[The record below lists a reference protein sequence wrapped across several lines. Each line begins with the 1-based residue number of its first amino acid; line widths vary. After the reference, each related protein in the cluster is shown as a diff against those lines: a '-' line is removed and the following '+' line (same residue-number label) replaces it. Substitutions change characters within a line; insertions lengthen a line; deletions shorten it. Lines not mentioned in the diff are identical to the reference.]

1 MTTQDAT
8 RLLPAAE
15 EVRTARRR
23 RFRPRGLWVLVPCG
37 LIALV
42 FAAVGIVAP
51 IVAPH
56 DPNKVSVIDRL
67 DPPAWEKNGT
77 QKHLLGT
84 DDLGRDEF
92 SRLIYGARI
101 SLVVVAVT
109 IPLSA
114 LFGTLVGVLAGWF
127 RGNLERV
134 LMRSVDVQLALPALL
149 FAVLLA
155 AMFGPSLRNVIIL
168 IIVWSWSGYA
178 RVVRSEVLGLRERE
192 YLHAARA
199 IGAGNVRIIARHLL
213 PNVVNTVVVL
223 ATLEVAAVILI
234 EAALSFLGVGV
245 SITTPSWGAMI
256 SEGRNFITIDA
267 WLIAIPGVAILLISL
282 SGNLLGD
289 WLRDALDP
297 RLRNVR

>member
-1 MTTQDAT
+1 VTAQRTARLSLTVDET
-8 RLLPAAE
+8 RA
-15 EVRTARRR
+15 ARRR
-23 RFRPRGLWVLVPCG
+23 RLRPRGLSVLVPCG
-37 LIALV
+37 LIVLV
-42 FAAVGIVAP
+42 FAVVGIVAP

-56 DPNKVSVIDRL
+56 DPTKVSVIDRL
-67 DPPAWEKNGT
+67 DPPAWEHGGT
-77 QKHLLGT
+77 QRHLLGT
-84 DDLGRDEF
+84 DGLGRDEL

-101 SLVVVAVT
+101 SLTVVAVT

-114 LFGTLVGVLAGWF
+114 VFGTLVGVLAGWF
-127 RGNLERV
+127 RGNFERV
-134 LMRSVDVQLALPALL
+134 LMRTVDVQLALPALL

-155 AMFGPSLRNVIIL
+155 AIFGPSLRNVIIL

-178 RVVRSEVLGLRERE
+178 RVVRGEVLGLRQRD
-192 YLHAARA
+192 YVHAASA
-199 IGAGNVRIIARHLL
+199 MGAGNVRIIGRHLL

-256 SEGRNFITIDA
+256 NEGRNFIMIDA

>member
-1 MTTQDAT
+1 MTTRAT
-8 RLLPAAE
+8 AGAAVVAPASEAH
-15 EVRTARRR
+15 RR
-23 RFRPRGLWVLVPCG
+23 RFRPRGLSVLLPCG
-37 LIALV
+37 LIVLV
-42 FAAVGIVAP
+42 FTTVGIFAP
-51 IVAPH
+51 IFAPH
-56 DPNKVSVIDRL
+56 DPGRGHLLERL
-67 DPPAWEKNGT
+67 GPMAWESGGT
-77 QKHLLGT
+77 TQHLLGT
-84 DDLGRDEF
+84 DGQGRDEL
-92 SRLIYGARI
+92 SRLIYGARV
-101 SLVVVAVT
+101 SLTVVALT

-114 LFGTLVGVLAGWF
+114 VFGTLVGVFAGWF

-134 LMRSVDVQLALPALL
+134 LMRVVDVQLALPALL

-178 RVVRSEVLGLRERE
+178 RVVRGEVLGLRERE
-192 YLHAARA
+192 YVRAARA

-256 SEGRNFITIDA
+256 SEGRNFIMIDA